1 MIPDFHAFIFS
12 LGPVLTGGSK
22 KTAEFAVKQDKPCL
36 HGVLRLARNL
46 FRWFPQ
52 KLPSFVFGV
61 LFGDLV
67 ESSSSMVSRQ

>member
-1 MIPDFHAFIFS
+1 VRP
-12 LGPVLTGGSK
+12 GSK
-22 KTAEFAVKQDKPCL
+22 F
-36 HGVLRLARNL
+36 GVLRLARNL

-52 KLPSFVFGV
+52 KLLSFVFGV